1 MTLHM
6 DIRMNQRGIT
16 AELVDLTLEHGTWEG
31 DKCRLDKKALEKLI
45 ARCERVS
52 AAAKRAHAKGGLVV
66 VEAGGN
72 TVTTYANPTRRRT
85 RC

>member
-6 DIRMNQRGIT
+6 DIRMNQRGIN
-16 AELVDLTLEHGTWEG
+16 AELVDLTLEHGTWDG

-45 ARCERVS
+45 ARFERAS

-66 VEAGGN
+66 VEAGGE
-72 TVTTYANPTRRRT
+72 TITTYANPTRRRN
-85 RC
+85 RR